1 MRSSPIHKALIKS
14 GVGSNRDLDNTID
27 LATPDP
33 AAADLA
39 DKLRTAQM
47 NFMFSK
53 AVVFVGKW
61 IIRPFVW
68 WPIKYTFLSIFKLIL
83 VGARDQ
89 PKRNWIDDLNQEA
102 RRQRDLED
110 LRTRT

>member
-1 MRSSPIHKALIKS
+1 KS

-33 AAADLA
+33 AAAELA
-39 DKLRTAQM
+39 EKLRTAQM

-53 AVVFVGKW
+53 DVVFVGKW

-102 RRQRDLED
+102 RRRRDLED
-110 LRTRT
+110 LRT

>member
-1 MRSSPIHKALIKS
+1 MRGSPVHNGIAKNVLS
-14 GVGSNRDLDNTID
+14 DNGTGKPD
-27 LATPDP
+27 LANPDS

-61 IIRPFVW
+61 VIRPFIW
-68 WPIKYTFLSIFKLIL
+68 WPIKYTVLGLAKVMLFGIR
-83 VGARDQ
+83 GEQ
-89 PKRNWIDDLNQEA
+89 PWTEDDERQHNRNNSPHLYP
-102 RRQRDLED
+102 
-110 LRTRT
+110 